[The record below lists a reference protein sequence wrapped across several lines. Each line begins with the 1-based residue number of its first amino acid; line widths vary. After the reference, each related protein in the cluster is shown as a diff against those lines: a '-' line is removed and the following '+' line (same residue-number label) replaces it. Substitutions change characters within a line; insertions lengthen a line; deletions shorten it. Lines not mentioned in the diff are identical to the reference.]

1 MFCTA
6 AALFVSVLAY
16 MLSNSWPV
24 SVIAAF
30 AYLLNFSVANY
41 QLSGLVDSADAF
53 LFVLLTWALLSRKW
67 ILLPAIGFVAGLT
80 KETFIP
86 MGFVFAGTWVLSE
99 SSAERVKKVL
109 AVVAM
114 AVVGLITVLVVR
126 SSIDHVMVLP
136 WDIVAL
142 ERSAEGG
149 FIHNLLRAG
158 TEWNLWLTI
167 IWIPFVFFAAKYIP
181 KEWYRGALAAAVVTI
196 ALSAWNDAG
205 PAAGRSV
212 VSAGNVAR
220 PLFDV
225 VGPLFAIA
233 FALTTE
239 LVPQNSG
246 PARK

>member
-1 MFCTA
+1 
-6 AALFVSVLAY
+6 
-16 MLSNSWPV
+16 MLSDSWSV

-67 ILLPAIGFVAGLT
+67 ALLPAVGLVAGLT

-99 SSAERVKKVL
+99 SSAQRAKRAL
-109 AVVAM
+109 AVLAM

-126 SSIDHVMVLP
+126 SSIDHTLVLP
-136 WDIVAL
+136 WNIVAQ
-142 ERSAEGG
+142 ERSAAGG
-149 FIHNLLRAG
+149 FIHNLLHAG
-158 TEWNLWLTI
+158 AEWNLWLVI
-167 IWIPFVFFAAKYIP
+167 IWLPFVFIAAKYVP
-181 KEWYRGALAAAVVTI
+181 TAWCRGALAAAVVTV

-233 FALTTE
+233 FALTVE
-239 LVPQNSG
+239 LVPQNHSG
-246 PARK
+246 PTRK